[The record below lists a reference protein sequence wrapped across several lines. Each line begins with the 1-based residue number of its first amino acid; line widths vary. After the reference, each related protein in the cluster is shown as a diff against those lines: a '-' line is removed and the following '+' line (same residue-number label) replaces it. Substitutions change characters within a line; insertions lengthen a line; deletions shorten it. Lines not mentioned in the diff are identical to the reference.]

1 MPHKMSN
8 KIFHIASKTA
18 TADLLK
24 NNEPPAVSV
33 MPITIPVPLCQ
44 NCGTVE
50 RGSCVYQT
58 FSVTAAFSRGC
69 TNAIRCRNTNRTSG
83 PAKNNCHSSA
93 MGKFFAV
100 VSNQTAI
107 TCTPACL
114 NSSVAAKL
122 INGHI
127 SSTDTAE
134 IASTDEKGCPFRD
147 RRCETPPFLPDRL
160 PERNP
165 AERRSVP

>member
-1 MPHKMSN
+1 MPQKMS
-8 KIFHIASKTA
+8 
-18 TADLLK
+18 TADLLR
-24 NNEPPAVSV
+24 NNEPPAVSG

-44 NCGTVE
+44 NRGTVK

-100 VSNQTAI
+100 VSN
-107 TCTPACL
+107 
-114 NSSVAAKL
+114 
-122 INGHI
+122 
-127 SSTDTAE
+127 
-134 IASTDEKGCPFRD
+134 
-147 RRCETPPFLPDRL
+147 
-160 PERNP
+160 
-165 AERRSVP
+165 

>member
-1 MPHKMSN
+1 MPQKMSN
-8 KIFHIASKTA
+8 KMFHIASKTA

-24 NNEPPAVSV
+24 NIEPPAVSV

-44 NCGTVE
+44 NCGTVK
-50 RGSCVYQT
+50 RGSCVYQI

-122 INGHI
+122 ISGHI

-134 IASTDEKGCPFRD
+134 IASTR
-147 RRCETPPFLPDRL
+147 
-160 PERNP
+160 
-165 AERRSVP
+165 